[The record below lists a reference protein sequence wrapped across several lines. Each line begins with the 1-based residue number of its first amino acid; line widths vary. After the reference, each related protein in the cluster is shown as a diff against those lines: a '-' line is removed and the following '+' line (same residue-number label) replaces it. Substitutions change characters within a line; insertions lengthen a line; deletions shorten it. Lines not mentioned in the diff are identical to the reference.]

1 MSSPFKTRP
10 PGIVLTGIKAIL
22 ASGAIAGAIG
32 IWTLL
37 SNQAVEGSYTTDIN
51 SDAGTDENN
60 TVGSVPTLVSL
71 IQLDGD
77 LLVSANPTELPDL
90 RSISALPTATVS
102 IQAPIVQT
110 VNLGAGSGGAQSG
123 GNAKKTSR
131 KKSAAKTRSS

>member
-10 PGIVLTGIKAIL
+10 PGIVLSGIKAIL

-37 SNQAVEGSYTTDIN
+37 SNQAVEGSYNQDLN
-51 SDAGTDENN
+51 SDSELDENN
-60 TVGSVPTLVSL
+60 TAESLPTLVSL

-77 LLVSANPTELPDL
+77 QVVSANPTEIPTDL
-90 RSISALPTATVS
+90 RAISALPTATVS
-102 IQAPIVQT
+102 IQAPLVQT
-110 VNLGAGSGGAQSG
+110 VNLGGGSGGT
-123 GNAKKTSR
+123 AKKTAR